1 MALANMTQEQTD
13 NENREHC
20 KRIAEEVEAYAE
32 GRVYK
37 CPHCGEIYS
46 IDDADETDEGHI
58 CPACGEEIE
67 DGDEEQQSLYDYFDD
82 VFDIEYRIS
91 GGREYRSVQIMIACG
106 GPNIYIDTGTAQVEL
121 YWWGDRASYP
131 ISYSARDEIDE
142 YFEELFNCY

>member
-32 GRVYK
+32 GNIFK
-37 CPHCGEIYS
+37 CPHCGEAFH
-46 IDDADETDEGHI
+46 IDEADETDNGHI

-67 DGDEEQQSLYDYFDD
+67 DGDEEPQSLYDYFDD

-91 GGREYRSVQIMIACG
+91 GNREFRSVQIMIACG

-131 ISYSARDEIDE
+131 ISYSTRDEIDA
-142 YFEELFNCY
+142 YFEDLYNCM